1 MKMFLESIFIFI
13 CFSMFP
19 SEKVKNKKFLKIL
32 KRITNYTAGI
42 YYIHETLF
50 GYCKNYFIIFGKYT
64 IIQDISLC
72 IERIKYYIY
81 LEYKFISDKYKN

>member
-1 MKMFLESIFIFI
+1 MFLESIFIFI

-19 SEKVKNKKFLKIL
+19 SEKVKNKKFFKIL

-50 GYCKNYFIIFGKYT
+50 GYCKTYFIIFGKYT
-64 IIQDISLC
+64 IIGC
-72 IERIKYYIY
+72 IIIY
-81 LEYKFISDKYKN
+81 LISYLFCFLDWKN